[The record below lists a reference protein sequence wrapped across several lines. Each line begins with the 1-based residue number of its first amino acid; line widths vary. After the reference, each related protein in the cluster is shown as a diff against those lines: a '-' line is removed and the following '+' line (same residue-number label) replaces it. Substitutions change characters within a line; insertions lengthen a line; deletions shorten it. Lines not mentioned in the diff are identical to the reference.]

1 MESRLGHGEVRAM
14 TRSQTRRFFGGTAV
28 GFGLLL
34 SALAATPSCGGTEES
49 LVSPCESE
57 LTCGQPCDVGTPC
70 DGGKYCGGDSTCV
83 ADCVLG
89 DNRCGSGKTCNGS
102 GKCVTGM
109 GPLIMGGSTG
119 DPGGGGST
127 GVCADVNIN
136 LDKQIPTVLLLVDQ
150 SGSMDAAFGT
160 SDRWQTLRTSLMDPA
175 AGIVNT
181 LQAQV
186 RFGLA
191 LYSGEPGQPCP
202 IITPVAPA
210 MNNYPPID
218 AAFPV
223 PAAGAATESVL
234 INNTPTGESIDRALE
249 MLQGVQEL
257 GQKVIVLAT
266 DGDPDSCD
274 APDSNG
280 TNPPREMSIE
290 AAQRAFQA
298 GVFTFVISVA
308 ADADQMH
315 LAELANVGQG
325 YPRNDP
331 MNRMYLA
338 NDQAQLAAAFATIVE
353 GVRSCA
359 FAINGTVKAGG
370 EAGATVILNG
380 MPLVLNDPN
389 GWRLSSPSTIELQ
402 GTACETVKNTEKIA
416 LEAQFP
422 CDNIIINPPK

>member
-1 MESRLGHGEVRAM
+1 M
-14 TRSQTRRFFGGTAV
+14 TRSTTRRFFGGTGV

-34 SALAATPSCGGTEES
+34 SALAAATSCGGAGES

-57 LTCGQPCDVGTPC
+57 LTCGQPCSVGAPC
-70 DGGKYCGGDSTCV
+70 GAGQYCSSDSTCV
-83 ADCVLG
+83 ADCVPN
-89 DNRCGSGKTCNGS
+89 DKRCGDGKSCNGS

-109 GPLIMGGSTG
+109 GPLVMGGSTG
-119 DPGGGGST
+119 DPGGGGT
-127 GVCADVNIN
+127 GGVCADVNIN

-150 SGSMDAAFGT
+150 SGSMNAAFGA
-160 SDRWQTLRTSLMDPA
+160 SDRWQVLRTSLMDPA
-175 AGIVNT
+175 AGVVNT

-191 LYSGEPGQPCP
+191 LYSGTPGQACP

-218 AAFPV
+218 AAYPV
-223 PAAGAATESVL
+223 PTESIL
-234 INNTPTGESIDRALE
+234 NNTPTGESIDAALAI
-249 MLQGVQEL
+249 LQNVQEL

-266 DGDPDSCD
+266 DGDPDSC
-274 APDSNG
+274 AEPDSNG

-308 ADADQMH
+308 ADADQAH

-331 MNRMYLA
+331 MMRSYLA

-370 EAGATVILNG
+370 EADGVVLLNG
-380 MPLVLNDPN
+380 TPLVLNDPN

-402 GTACETVKNTEKIA
+402 GTACETVKNADNVSLNAT
-416 LEAQFP
+416 FP
-422 CDNIIINPPK
+422 CGTVIINPPK

>member
-1 MESRLGHGEVRAM
+1 ML
-14 TRSQTRRFFGGTAV
+14 T
-28 GFGLLL
+28 
-34 SALAATPSCGGTEES
+34 ALAAPSCGGASES
-49 LVSPCESE
+49 LVSPCQSE
-57 LTCGQPCDVGTPC
+57 LTCGSPCSAGAPC
-70 DGGKYCGGDSTCV
+70 GSGQYCGSESICT
-83 ADCVLG
+83 ADCVPN
-89 DNRCGSGKTCNGS
+89 DTRCGSGKSCSRS
-102 GKCVTGM
+102 GKCVEGL

-119 DPGGGGST
+119 DPGGGGT
-127 GVCADVNIN
+127 GGVCADVNIN

-150 SGSMDAAFGT
+150 SSSMSAPFGT
-160 SDRWQTLRTSLMDPA
+160 SDRWQVLRTSLMDQA
-175 AGIVNT
+175 AGVVNT

-191 LYSGEPGQPCP
+191 LYSGEAGRPCP

-223 PAAGAATESVL
+223 PAAGQPTESVL
-234 INNTPTGESIDRALE
+234 INNTPTGESIDAALAI
-249 MLQGVQEL
+249 LQGVQEL

-266 DGDPDSCD
+266 DGDPDSCAD
-274 APDSNG
+274 PTSNG

-308 ADADQMH
+308 ADADQAH

-331 MNRMYLA
+331 MMRSYLA

-359 FAINGTVKAGG
+359 FAINGTVKSGG
-370 EAGATVILNG
+370 EVDGKVVLNG

-402 GTACETVKNTEKIA
+402 GTACEMVKNADTVSLNA
-416 LEAQFP
+416 TFP
-422 CDNIIINPPK
+422 CGTIVPPK

>member
-1 MESRLGHGEVRAM
+1 
-14 TRSQTRRFFGGTAV
+14 
-28 GFGLLL
+28 
-34 SALAATPSCGGTEES
+34 
-49 LVSPCESE
+49 
-57 LTCGQPCDVGTPC
+57 
-70 DGGKYCGGDSTCV
+70 
-83 ADCVLG
+83 
-89 DNRCGSGKTCNGS
+89 
-102 GKCVTGM
+102 M
-109 GPLIMGGSTG
+109 GPLVMGGTTG
-119 DPGGGGST
+119 DPGGGGSN

-150 SGSMDAAFGT
+150 SSSMNAAFGA
-160 SDRWQTLRTSLMDPA
+160 SDRWLTLRTSLLDPA

-191 LYSGEPGQPCP
+191 LYSGEADQCP

-210 MNNYPPID
+210 MNNFGAID

-223 PAAGAATESVL
+223 PAAGQPTETVL
-234 INNTPTGESIDRALE
+234 INNTPTGESIDAALAILE
-249 MLQGVQEL
+249 GVQEL

-266 DGDPDSCD
+266 DGDPDHCAD
-274 APDSNG
+274 GNSNG
-280 TNPPREMSIE
+280 TDPPREMSIE
-290 AAQRAFQA
+290 AAQRAFQE

-308 ADADQMH
+308 ADAEQGH

-331 MNRMYLA
+331 MMRSYLA

-370 EAGATVILNG
+370 EADGRVVLNG
-380 MPLVLNDPN
+380 MPLTLNDPN

-402 GTACETVKNTEKIA
+402 GTACETVKSADTVSLSA
-416 LEAQFP
+416 TFP
-422 CDNIIINPPK
+422 CGIVIIDPPK